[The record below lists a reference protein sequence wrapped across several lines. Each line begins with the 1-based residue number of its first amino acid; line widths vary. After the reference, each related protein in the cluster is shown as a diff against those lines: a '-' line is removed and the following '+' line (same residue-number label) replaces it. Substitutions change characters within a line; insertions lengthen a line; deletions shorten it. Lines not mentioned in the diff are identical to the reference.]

1 MNAFIFTFIML
12 FFSMVGEI
20 LLTNMGMIFPLT
32 AVMVFY
38 LAISRH
44 PLIVFPLVCIAGV
57 MLDNLLVYPFMLNS
71 IYLLIVAII
80 GVLWLINGEFS
91 YGSLPHSTVI
101 AIVSNCFIMT
111 CYIVGLIE
119 KVQYFNFS
127 LFADIMI
134 NIGINSFCCYIFMP
148 LISHYADK
156 VATSLEIAP
165 FSMARVNY
173 IQKDKEL

>member
-1 MNAFIFTFIML
+1 
-12 FFSMVGEI
+12 MVGDI
-20 LLTNMGMIFPLT
+20 LLTQMGMIFPLT

-57 MLDNLLVYPFMLNS
+57 MMDNLLVYPFMLNS

-80 GVLWLINGEFS
+80 GVLWLIKGEFS

-101 AIVSNCFIMT
+101 MIISNCFIMV
-111 CYIVGLIE
+111 CYIVGMIE

-134 NIGINSFCCYIFMP
+134 NIIVNSFCCYIFMP
-148 LISHYADK
+148 LVIHYADK
-156 VATSLEIAP
+156 VATSLEIDT
-165 FSMARVNY
+165 FSLARINY
-173 IQKDKEL
+173 IQRRKEL